1 MPFNAK
7 TGTVMED
14 NEEGCYAEKGR
25 TKEGRPEEV
34 ICLSQRKAGR
44 SSSPCRKSTGR
55 SKERASSMPQ
65 KIRVPSKALLRN
77 VNNNMTKQLQS
88 TLFHAIELVVVLA
101 VVYAASTVLNLGI
114 VSQNQDVFVVVLA
127 ALVKFIR
134 ASENIK
140 DYVNK

>member
-1 MPFNAK
+1 
-7 TGTVMED
+7 
-14 NEEGCYAEKGR
+14 
-25 TKEGRPEEV
+25 
-34 ICLSQRKAGR
+34 
-44 SSSPCRKSTGR
+44 
-55 SKERASSMPQ
+55 MPQ

>member
-7 TGTVMED
+7 TGTVMP
-14 NEEGCYAEKGR
+14 YKKGK
-25 TKEGRPEEV
+25 T
-34 ICLSQRKAGR
+34 
-44 SSSPCRKSTGR
+44 
-55 SKERASSMPQ
+55 M
-65 KIRVPSKALLRN
+65 
-77 VNNNMTKQLQS
+77 KQLQS